1 MSVPI
6 TIKWAGQKSFEVEV
20 DTNEDGAT
28 LKMQIYSITGV
39 EVERQKILVKGGPLK
54 DDQDMSK
61 LGLKPKQVLMMMGSA
76 TELPQ
81 APSQKIVFM
90 EDMDASELA
99 KATQTPPG
107 LQNLGNTCY
116 MNSTLQML
124 RAIPELQTE
133 LDAFPGSNVTGSL
146 RDLYK
151 SMNNTSESFP
161 PAIFLQSLRTAFP
174 QFAERA
180 RSGMGYAQQDA
191 EECWSQIMH
200 TLRQNLRAAGSNTGN
215 VESSLDKYLGGKLQ
229 TVMTCSESDAEPSV
243 TSEESFIKLNC
254 HIGGTTN
261 FMIDG
266 IKDSMVDQLE
276 KHSDVLGRNAI
287 FTKTSKVT
295 RLPKYLSVNFVR
307 FFFKAG
313 IQKKA
318 KILRKVGFPFDLDAS
333 ELCAP
338 ELRKQMAPIRDR
350 VRELQKADEDAER
363 ARKRT
368 KTQLSDSGASLKEI
382 NVRMD
387 EMKEEAPKTNMQ
399 KEVDA
404 LITDEMKADEGANH
418 CGLYELIGVLTHSG
432 ASADSGHYQA
442 WMKVPGKA
450 AGEAGEWYRFNDEKV
465 SIVDKDKIGTLA
477 GGGESDGAYILL
489 YQAKY

>member
-1 MSVPI
+1 MSIPI
-6 TIKWAGQKSFEVEV
+6 TIKWAGQKPFEVEV
-20 DTNEDGAT
+20 DPKEDGAT

-39 EVERQKILVKGGPLK
+39 EVDRQKILVKGGPLK

-61 LGLKPKQVLMMMGSA
+61 LGLKPKQTIMMMGSA

-81 APSQKIVFM
+81 APAKKILFM
-90 EDMDASELA
+90 EDMDESELA
-99 KATQTPPG
+99 KATASPPG

-116 MNSTLQML
+116 MNSTLQLL
-124 RAIPELQTE
+124 RGIPELQTE
-133 LDAFPGSNVTGSL
+133 LDSYSGGNITGSL

-151 SMNNTSESFP
+151 NMGSTTESFSP
-161 PAIFLQSLRTAFP
+161 GMFLQALRTVFP

-200 TLRQNLRAAGSNTGN
+200 TLRQNLKGSSS
-215 VESSLDKYLGGKLQ
+215 ESSIDTFLAGKMK
-229 TVMTCSESDAEPSV
+229 TVMTCAESEDEPAV
-243 TSEESFIKLNC
+243 ESEEPFIKLNC
-254 HIGGTTN
+254 HIGGSTN

-266 IKDSMVDQLE
+266 IKDSMTDQLE
-276 KHSDVLGRNAI
+276 KHSDVLSRNAM
-287 FTKTSKVT
+287 FVKKSEVS

-318 KILRKVGFPFDLDAS
+318 KILRKVGFPFELDAT
-333 ELCAP
+333 ELCTS
-338 ELRKQMAPIRDR
+338 ELRKRMAPIRDR
-350 VRELQKADEDAER
+350 VREIQKAEEDEER
-363 ARKRT
+363 TRKRT
-368 KTQLSDSGASLKEI
+368 KTQLADSGASSKEI
-382 NVRMD
+382 AEKMTELQD
-387 EMKEEAPKTNMQ
+387 STTKTNTQ

-404 LITDEMKADEGANH
+404 LMTDEMKADKGANN

-442 WMKVPGKA
+442 WMKVPGS
-450 AGEAGEWYRFNDEKV
+450 AGESGEWYRFNDEKV
-465 SIVDKDKIGTLA
+465 SIVDKEKIRSLA